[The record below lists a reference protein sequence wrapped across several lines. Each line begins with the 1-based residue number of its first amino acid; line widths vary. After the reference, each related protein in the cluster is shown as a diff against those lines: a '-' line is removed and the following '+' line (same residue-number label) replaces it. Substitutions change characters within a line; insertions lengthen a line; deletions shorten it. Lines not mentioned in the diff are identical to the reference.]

1 MKPRRYVCEVL
12 NELRIAVHRMGFLTV
27 PISRRHHNALVEE
40 VQTLVNR
47 MEASL
52 HDKDDLDSVRKEA
65 KQAED
70 AAKNV
75 CGTFQRRRDKLAGE
89 IAQMEEDMGKMKS
102 KMSSMRTE
110 MRTAE
115 CGTCEGEGC
124 DVCTLGFDFPSSSEV
139 NFSNL
144 FG

>member
-1 MKPRRYVCEVL
+1 M
-12 NELRIAVHRMGFLTV
+12 
-27 PISRRHHNALVEE
+27 PISRRHLNALVEE

-52 HDKDDLDSVRKEA
+52 HDKDDLDSVRKKA

-75 CGTFQRRRDKLAGE
+75 CETFQRRRDKLAGE
-89 IAQMEEDMGKMKS
+89 IAQMEETQMEEDMGKMKS

>member
-1 MKPRRYVCEVL
+1 
-12 NELRIAVHRMGFLTV
+12 MGFLTV
-27 PISRRHHNALVEE
+27 PISRRHLNALVEE

-52 HDKDDLDSVRKEA
+52 HDKDDLDSVRKKA

-75 CGTFQRRRDKLAGE
+75 CETFQRRRDKLAGE
-89 IAQMEEDMGKMKS
+89 IAQMEETQMEEDMGKMKS

>member
-12 NELRIAVHRMGFLTV
+12 NELRISVHRMGFLTV
-27 PISRRHHNALVEE
+27 PISRRHLNALVEE

-52 HDKDDLDSVRKEA
+52 HDKDDLDSVRKKA

-75 CGTFQRRRDKLAGE
+75 CETFQRRRDKLAGE

>member
-1 MKPRRYVCEVL
+1 
-12 NELRIAVHRMGFLTV
+12 MGFLTV
-27 PISRRHHNALVEE
+27 PISRRHLNALVEE

-52 HDKDDLDSVRKEA
+52 HDKDDLDSVRKKA

-75 CGTFQRRRDKLAGE
+75 CETFQRRRDKLAGE

>member
-1 MKPRRYVCEVL
+1 
-12 NELRIAVHRMGFLTV
+12 MGFLTV
-27 PISRRHHNALVEE
+27 PISRRHLNALVEE

-52 HDKDDLDSVRKEA
+52 HDKDDLDSVRKKA

-75 CGTFQRRRDKLAGE
+75 CETFQRRRDKLAGE
-89 IAQMEEDMGKMKS
+89 IAQMEEGMGKMKS

-115 CGTCEGEGC
+115 CGTCEGEG
-124 DVCTLGFDFPSSSEV
+124 DRKSVV
-139 NFSNL
+139 
-144 FG
+144 

>member
-1 MKPRRYVCEVL
+1 
-12 NELRIAVHRMGFLTV
+12 MGFLTV
-27 PISRRHHNALVEE
+27 PISRRHLNALVEE

-52 HDKDDLDSVRKEA
+52 HDKDDLDSVRKKA

-75 CGTFQRRRDKLAGE
+75 CETFQRRRDKLAGE
-89 IAQMEEDMGKMKS
+89 IVQMEETQMEEDMGKMKS

>member
-1 MKPRRYVCEVL
+1 
-12 NELRIAVHRMGFLTV
+12 
-27 PISRRHHNALVEE
+27 
-40 VQTLVNR
+40 
-47 MEASL
+47 
-52 HDKDDLDSVRKEA
+52 
-65 KQAED
+65 
-70 AAKNV
+70 
-75 CGTFQRRRDKLAGE
+75 
-89 IAQMEEDMGKMKS
+89 MEEDMGKMKA
-102 KMSSMRTE
+102 KMSSMRAE

>member
-1 MKPRRYVCEVL
+1 
-12 NELRIAVHRMGFLTV
+12 MGFLTV
-27 PISRRHHNALVEE
+27 PISRRHLNALVEE

-52 HDKDDLDSVRKEA
+52 HDKDDLDGVRKKA

-75 CGTFQRRRDKLAGE
+75 CETFQRRRDKLAGE
-89 IAQMEEDMGKMKS
+89 IAQMEETQMEEDMGKMKS

>member
-1 MKPRRYVCEVL
+1 
-12 NELRIAVHRMGFLTV
+12 
-27 PISRRHHNALVEE
+27 
-40 VQTLVNR
+40 
-47 MEASL
+47 
-52 HDKDDLDSVRKEA
+52 
-65 KQAED
+65 
-70 AAKNV
+70 
-75 CGTFQRRRDKLAGE
+75 
-89 IAQMEEDMGKMKS
+89 MEEDMGKMKS

>member
-1 MKPRRYVCEVL
+1 
-12 NELRIAVHRMGFLTV
+12 MGFLTV
-27 PISRRHHNALVEE
+27 PISRRHLNALVEE

-52 HDKDDLDSVRKEA
+52 HDKDDLDSVRKKA

-75 CGTFQRRRDKLAGE
+75 CETFQRRRDKLAGE
-89 IAQMEEDMGKMKS
+89 IAQMEETQMEETQMEEDMGKMKS

>member
-1 MKPRRYVCEVL
+1 
-12 NELRIAVHRMGFLTV
+12 MGFLTV
-27 PISRRHHNALVEE
+27 PISRRHLNALVEA

-52 HDKDDLDSVRKEA
+52 HDKDDLDSVRKKA

-75 CGTFQRRRDKLAGE
+75 CETFQRRRDKLAGE
-89 IAQMEEDMGKMKS
+89 IAQMEEGMGKMKS

>member
-1 MKPRRYVCEVL
+1 
-12 NELRIAVHRMGFLTV
+12 MGFLTV
-27 PISRRHHNALVEE
+27 PISRRHLNALVEE

-52 HDKDDLDSVRKEA
+52 HDKDDLDSVRKKA

-75 CGTFQRRRDKLAGE
+75 CETFQRRRDKLAGE
-89 IAQMEEDMGKMKS
+89 IAQMEEGMGKMKS

>member
-1 MKPRRYVCEVL
+1 
-12 NELRIAVHRMGFLTV
+12 MGFLTV
-27 PISRRHHNALVEE
+27 PISRRHLNALVEE

-52 HDKDDLDSVRKEA
+52 HDKDDLDSVRKKA

-75 CGTFQRRRDKLAGE
+75 CETFQRRRDKLAGE
-89 IAQMEEDMGKMKS
+89 IAQMEEAQMEEDMGKMKS

>member
-1 MKPRRYVCEVL
+1 M

-27 PISRRHHNALVEE
+27 PISRRHLNALVEE

-52 HDKDDLDSVRKEA
+52 HDKDDLDSVRKKA

-75 CGTFQRRRDKLAGE
+75 CETFQRRRDKLAGE
-89 IAQMEEDMGKMKS
+89 IAQMEEGMGKMKS